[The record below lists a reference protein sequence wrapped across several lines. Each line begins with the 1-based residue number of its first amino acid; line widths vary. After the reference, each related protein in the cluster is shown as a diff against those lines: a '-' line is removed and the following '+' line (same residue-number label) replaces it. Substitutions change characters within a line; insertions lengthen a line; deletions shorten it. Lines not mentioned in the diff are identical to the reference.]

1 MAYPSRQRFMT
12 GPLVECVPNIS
23 EGTDIAKIELIV
35 NAARGIEGARVLSSE
50 PDSDYNRTVITIAG
64 APQAVSEAA
73 FRLIAS
79 AAENIDMRLHKGNHA
94 RLGAVDVCPFIP
106 LAEISMQECAQL
118 ARSLS
123 QRVADELGLTSYLYG
138 AAASSDARKNHSLLR
153 KGQYEEL
160 ESRLTEGKDSIHEDE
175 TRLPDNGPST
185 WSEMIAKFGA
195 TIIGARDI
203 LVAYNVNLDEKEAIV
218 AGAIGRTV
226 RQSGPLIKNEAGQKM
241 PVSGMLPKI
250 QGMGFPLE
258 EHGISQVSMNLQ
270 DISITPMHVA
280 YETIKWLA
288 NTYGIETTG
297 SELVGLAPLSAFL
310 EAGAWYDS
318 DAISEEQLIAAAVKG
333 MGLDDL
339 GPFIAEQRIIERALT
354 GSV

>member
-1 MAYPSRQRFMT
+1 MT

-23 EGTDIAKIELIV
+23 EGTDLAKIESIV

-64 APQAVSEAA
+64 NPQAVSEAA

-106 LAEISMQECAQL
+106 LAEISMQECSEL
-118 ARSLS
+118 ARNLS
-123 QRVADELGLTSYLYG
+123 QRVAEELDLTSYLYG
-138 AAASSDARKNHSLLR
+138 AAASNDARKNHSLLR

-160 ESRLTEGKDSIHEDE
+160 EARLTEGRSSIHEDV
-175 TRLPDNGPST
+175 TRLPDNGPSIWT
-185 WSEMIAKFGA
+185 EKVAKFGA
-195 TIIGARDI
+195 TIIGARGI

-218 AGAIGRTV
+218 AGAIGRIV
-226 RQSGPLIKNEAGQKM
+226 RQSGPLIKNDSGQKM

-258 EHGISQVSMNLQ
+258 ENGISQVSMNLQ

-297 SELVGLAPLSAFL
+297 SELVGLAPISAFL
-310 EAGAWYDS
+310 EAGVWYDS
-318 DAISEEQLIAAAVKG
+318 NAISEDELIAAAVKG

-339 GPFIAEQRIIERALT
+339 GPFIAEQRIIERALA
-354 GSV
+354 GSD